1 MRHYETIFIVHPDLS
16 EEETTVVVDKFSGL
30 LADGGAFMVK
40 EDHWGRRR
48 MAYIVKKQNKGYF
61 VRFEY
66 GADSAAVAEMERIF
80 KIDEQIIRFLTVKMA
95 DDFDLEAQRIAKA
108 EAEAKA
114 AADAKVREEEAAARA
129 AKAEVEAKAREEEAA
144 AQAAKAEAEKEAE
157 ADAAQAETL
166 AAEAEVEAEE
176 EGPESGDVAPDDAA
190 EAAPAPDKEQG

>member
-1 MRHYETIFIVHPDLS
+1 MRHYETIFIVHPDLN
-16 EEETTVVVDKFSGL
+16 EEETTVVVDKFSNL
-30 LADGGAFMVK
+30 LDEGGAFMVK

-48 MAYIVKKQNKGYF
+48 MAYMVKKQNKGYF

-66 GADSAAVAEMERIF
+66 GADAAAVAEMERIF

-95 DDFDLEAQRIAKA
+95 DKFDLEAQRAAKA

-129 AKAEVEAKAREEEAA
+129 AKAEAEAKVREEEAA
-144 AQAAKAEAEKEAE
+144 AKAE
-157 ADAAQAETL
+157 ADAAQTEAL

-190 EAAPAPDKEQG
+190 EATPAPDKEQG